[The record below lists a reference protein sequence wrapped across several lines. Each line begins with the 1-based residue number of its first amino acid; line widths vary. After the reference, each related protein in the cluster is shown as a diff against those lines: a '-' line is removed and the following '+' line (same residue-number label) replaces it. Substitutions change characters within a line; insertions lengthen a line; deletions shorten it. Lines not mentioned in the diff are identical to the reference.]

1 METAEIK
8 DALGK
13 CEVLASADDA
23 ELNWLAEAGRSEFLE
38 ADGVLF
44 TEGDTSTR
52 VYVVVTGSLQV
63 RQGESC
69 KLVSF
74 AEAGTLF
81 GEYAMFA
88 KGARTANVVA
98 ADPTILLSFP
108 EERFREFLLKCPA
121 VMMKLLQT
129 AVRRLHRVG
138 RQRG

>member
-1 METAEIK
+1 METADIK
-8 DALGK
+8 DALRK
-13 CEVLASADDA
+13 CEALASAADA
-23 ELNWLAEAGRSEFLE
+23 DLNWLAEAGHSEFLE

-44 TEGDTSTR
+44 TEGDTSTH

-63 RQGESC
+63 RRGESC

-88 KGARTANVVA
+88 KGARTAHVVA
-98 ADPTILLSFP
+98 AGPTTLLSFP
-108 EERFREFLLKCPA
+108 EERFRGFLLKCPT
-121 VMMKLLQT
+121 VMMQLLQT

-138 RQRG
+138 RPRD